1 MIRTG
6 GEEKETLLT
15 LNWVIEIFKNTAET
29 IPYQYITK
37 IVVTELIIIDKSCR
51 YTGHTTLVSKI
62 AVSPQELI
70 CAGA

>member
-6 GEEKETLLT
+6 GEGKEPLLT

-29 IPYQYITK
+29 IPYQDIRK
-37 IVVTELIIIDKSCR
+37 IVVTEFIIIDQSCR
-51 YTGHTTLVSKI
+51 YTGHTTLVSKT
-62 AVSPQELI
+62 AVSPLELI